1 MESEMAKGRDK
12 PKKEA
17 KKPKAEKPKP
27 GAVSSLSGLALKP
40 GVGAK
45 DK

>member
-1 MESEMAKGRDK
+1 MAKGRDK
-12 PKKEA
+12 PKKEV

-27 GAVSSLSGLALKP
+27 GAPGVLSGAALKP
-40 GVGAK
+40 GVGKK

>member
-1 MESEMAKGRDK
+1 MAKGRDK
-12 PKKEA
+12 PKKET

-27 GAVSSLSGLALKP
+27 GAVVSLSGTALKP
-40 GVGAK
+40 GVGKK